1 MGNERINK
9 MKCPYSNYEC
19 IYPNETGKNKILE
32 CVACEYYPDEPDD
45 IAVPQKMRKNDKRED

>member
-1 MGNERINK
+1 